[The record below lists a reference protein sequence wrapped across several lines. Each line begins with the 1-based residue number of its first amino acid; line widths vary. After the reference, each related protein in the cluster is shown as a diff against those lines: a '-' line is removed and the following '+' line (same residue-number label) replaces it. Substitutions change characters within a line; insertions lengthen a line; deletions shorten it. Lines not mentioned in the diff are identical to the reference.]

1 MAIVSQGIILGKGT
15 MNWYVIYTRPRWEL
29 KIYTAL
35 LEQGIEAYCPAYS
48 VVRQWSD
55 RKKKVRLPY
64 FNGYVFV
71 RLQEADRNRVF
82 RIPGVMRYLMWQG
95 KVARVRDEEIGL
107 MKEYLDGEQQE
118 APRVERLSVGEKVTF
133 TRGALKDRD
142 ALVEEIGQQC
152 VRLVLPVLGY
162 RITACMA
169 DLVP

>member
-1 MAIVSQGIILGKGT
+1 
-15 MNWYVIYTRPRWEL
+15 MNWYVLYTKPRWEL

-35 LEQGIEAYCPAYS
+35 LERGIAAYCPSYS

-55 RKKKVRLPY
+55 RKKKIRLPY

-71 RLQEADRNRVF
+71 RLQEADRDQVF
-82 RIPGVMRYLMWQG
+82 SIPGVMRYLMWQG

-107 MKEYLDGEQQE
+107 MKEYLDGEHQE
-118 APRVERLSVGEKVTF
+118 VPSVERLSVGEKVTF
-133 TRGALKDRD
+133 TSGALKDRD
-142 ALVEEIGQQC
+142 AVVEEIGPHS

-162 RITACMA
+162 RITARRA